1 MKTSLYIRIDQRRF
15 FAVLLLLSVCVFTLA
30 GCRAWWS
37 QPPVIVPPAE
47 KPPADG
53 FLQKRSPQH
62 IRLMSFNVGWDSI
75 FPDDDPLN
83 DPWRSDSTG
92 EAFIR
97 ILQAVQP
104 DVLCLQEIN
113 PARDPRQVSRILD
126 AALPL
131 DGGRAW
137 QAHSGVDNVI
147 AARFSLSMQDARFSY
162 RSGAGGLG
170 HAMALVDLP
179 DEIFTSD
186 LYLVC
191 AHFKSQGGAAN
202 IRLRQAHAD
211 ALIAWLRDA
220 RTPGGEVD
228 LPAATPFILLG
239 DFNVYDTD
247 PAHHLTTLL
256 EGDIVNEA
264 RYGADF
270 APDWDG
276 TPLADALPS
285 HNAAGEVFYTWRD
298 DTQEFNP
305 GVLDRILYADSVL
318 AVEHAFVLN
327 TMMMAPD
334 ELEAASLQ
342 AADVALDPAAGR
354 YDHLPL
360 VVDLS
365 LK

>member
-113 PARDPRQVSRILD
+113 PARDPMQVSRILD

-147 AARFSLSMQDARFSY
+147 AARFSLSMQDA
-162 RSGAGGLG
+162 A
-170 HAMALVDLP
+170 
-179 DEIFTSD
+179 
-186 LYLVC
+186 
-191 AHFKSQGGAAN
+191 
-202 IRLRQAHAD
+202 
-211 ALIAWLRDA
+211 
-220 RTPGGEVD
+220 D